1 MKLYELCSEDQRRFS
16 PYCWR
21 TRMALAIKDIKVTSV
36 PVGFMQIPGICN
48 GTGKTV
54 PVLTT
59 RDGPVAD
66 SFEIALRLDETH
78 PDKPLLFRGQAA
90 ETHCRVIEGWVDTVV
105 LGGLMSMIVVDIWS
119 VLRSEDKEY
128 FRSTREARLGK
139 SLEEFQAGRE
149 GRVAGFN
156 SRTLAPAQ
164 RALAGAKWLG
174 GDRPDYADC
183 ILFGSLMWPHV
194 VSDFTVLEDG
204 PVMDWFRNCL
214 SLMADEAEVRALLAA

>member
-21 TRMALAIKDIKVTSV
+21 TRMALAIKAIEVTSA
-36 PVGFMQIPGICN
+36 PVGFTQIPAICD

-54 PVLTT
+54 PTLLTD
-59 RDGPVAD
+59 DGPIVN

-78 PDKPLLFRGQAA
+78 PEKPLLFRGEAA
-90 ETHCRVIEGWVDTVV
+90 EAHCRVIEGWTDTAV
-105 LGGLMSMIVVDIWS
+105 LGGVASMIVVDVWS
-119 VLRSEDKEY
+119 VLRPEDKDY
-128 FRSTREARLGK
+128 FRSTRERRFGK

-149 GRVAGFN
+149 DRVAGFN
-156 SRTLAPAQ
+156 SMTLAPAR
-164 RALAGAKWLG
+164 RALARAKWLG

-183 ILFGSLMWPHV
+183 ILFGTLMWPHV

-214 SLMADEAEVRALLAA
+214 ALMTDEAEVKALLAA

>member
-21 TRMALAIKDIKVTSV
+21 TRMALAIKEIEVDSV
-36 PVGFMQIPGICN
+36 PVGFTQIPEICN

-59 RDGPVAD
+59 NDGPIAN
-66 SFEIALRLDETH
+66 SFDIALHLDETL
-78 PDKPLLFRGQAA
+78 PEKPLLFRGQAA
-90 ETHCRVIEGWVDTVV
+90 KSHCRLIEGWVDTVV

-119 VLRSEDKEY
+119 VLRPEDKEY

-149 GRVAGFN
+149 GRVKGFN
-156 SRTLAPAQ
+156 SATLAPVR
-164 RALAGAKWLG
+164 RALAKAEWLG
-174 GDRPDYADC
+174 GDQPDYADC

-194 VSDFTVLEDG
+194 VSEFTVLEDG
-204 PVMDWFRNCL
+204 TVMTWFRNCL
-214 SLMADEAEVRALLAA
+214 SLMTDESEVKALLAA